1 MRTRKRKKK
10 TRTKINPMNPEPI
23 LVCVA
28 WPYASSD
35 IHQGNV
41 TGSYLPADIYARYHR
56 LKGNKVLMVSGSDSH
71 GTPVTVRAEEEGQS
85 PAQVFNYFHGRFLE
99 LFQRLGLTY
108 DLFTHTDTENHH
120 RVSQDIFLALLENGY
135 LYPQVTPQMY
145 SPTAGRFLP
154 DRYVEGECPNCHYQ
168 RARGDQCDMCN
179 TLFGSASELVN
190 PRSKMDN
197 SPLELRDTEHYFL
210 DLGKLAEDGLAD
222 WIQTDKDHW
231 RPQVINFARNL
242 IVNVGLHGRA
252 ITRDMDW
259 GVRVPIEGWDN
270 KVLYVWF
277 EAVIGYFSASVEW
290 AKNQGDPE
298 AWKEWWYNPNARTVY
313 FIGKDNIPFH
323 AVIWPAQL
331 LGVRRLYETDESK
344 RLNLPYD
351 VPANEFMNMEGRKI
365 SGGHNWGVWMLDALE
380 RHDPDPL
387 RYYLTVTM
395 PETRDSDWS
404 WDGYVE
410 RNNSELVATWGNL
423 VNRALSM
430 TQRYCDGRIPDP
442 GELTEQDRALL
453 TAVDEAFNTA
463 SVLYDACKFR
473 AAVQEALA
481 AATRVNQYLE
491 ETSPWTTVKTDPA
504 AAHRALYVTLQAING
519 LKLIFAPV
527 LPFTSQAL
535 HELLGEEGQLFGEQ
549 LVETYSEEKGNH
561 TALTYDGRAAVGGW
575 ERKELP
581 IGRVLPKPRPLFKK
595 LEPDLAEQERA
606 RLGRVI

>member
-1 MRTRKRKKK
+1 
-10 TRTKINPMNPEPI
+10 MNPEPI

-71 GTPVTVRAEEEGQS
+71 GTPVTVRAEEEGKS
-85 PAQVFNYFHGRFLE
+85 PAEVFNYFHGRFLD
-99 LFQRLGLTY
+99 LFQQFGLSY
-108 DLFTHTDTENHH
+108 DLFTHTDTENHAQ
-120 RVSQDIFLALLENGY
+120 VSQDLFLALLENGY
-135 LYPQVTPQMY
+135 LYPDVTPQMY
-145 SPTAGRFLP
+145 SPEAGRFLP
-154 DRYVEGECPNCHYQ
+154 DRYVEGECPNCGFA
-168 RARGDQCDMCN
+168 RARGDQCDNCN

-210 DLGKLAEDGLAD
+210 DLGKLTEDGLAD
-222 WIQTDKDHW
+222 WIQTDKEHW
-231 RPQVINFARNL
+231 RPQVLNFARHWIL
-242 IVNVGLHGRA
+242 NVGLHGRA

-259 GVRVPIEGWDN
+259 GIPVPLDGWED

-277 EAVIGYFSASVEW
+277 EAVIGYLSASIEW

-298 AWKEWWYNPNARTVY
+298 AWKEWWYNPRARTVY

-323 AVIWPAQL
+323 SVNWPAQL
-331 LGVRRLYETDESK
+331 LGARRLYETDESK

-365 SGGHNWGVWMLDALE
+365 SGSLNWGVWMLDALQ

-387 RYYLTVTM
+387 RYYLTATM

-404 WDGYVE
+404 WGGYVE

-423 VNRALSM
+423 VNRVLSM

-442 GELTEQDRALL
+442 GELTAQDKALL
-453 TAVDEAFNTA
+453 TAVDDAFTTVGA
-463 SVLYDACKFR
+463 LYDACKFR
-473 AAVQEALA
+473 AAVQEAMA

-504 AAHRALYVTLQAING
+504 AVHRALYVTLQAING
-519 LKLIFAPV
+519 LKVIFAPV
-527 LPFTSQAL
+527 LPFTSQTL
-535 HELLGEEGQLFGEQ
+535 HELLGEEGQLFGD
-549 LVETYSEEKGNH
+549 LKVETYREESREH
-561 TALTYDGRAAVGGW
+561 TALTYDGRHALGAW
-575 ERKELP
+575 RRQELP
-581 IGRVLPKPRPLFKK
+581 VGRPLPKPQPLFKK
-595 LEPDLAEQERA
+595 LDPPLAQKE
-606 RLGRVI
+606 LGLLGK